1 MLSLIRVS
9 CVWALCFASACSA
22 TTAPGATE
30 TVAASAVAPFAS
42 FEIMENDQTGDATLA
57 AIRRSDRASRTADG
71 KLVALPADELTRR
84 ASVFAANRLFPE
96 AREYWLAFLDKYP
109 NHPNA
114 SAALF
119 GIGRT
124 FYQERQFTQALTFFE
139 RGAQPAYLTT
149 KEGRDCFY
157 YLAPTLLRLNKAS
170 EAARGYEQYA
180 EKFPQGERVESAYL
194 NAIDTWREADK
205 PDNAARVITR
215 TRERFR
221 NTATATNAL
230 FARLRLEIS
239 QGKWTPAVLTCDEL
253 LRSNLSKEV
262 STTRNEIFY
271 LRAFSLEKDGKK
283 DAAVQAYAAVP
294 DDLNSYYGGLATER
308 LDKLGDTGRKL
319 SDARQTRVRLAAMN
333 ATGQYPTAFRDEILR
348 SVRGRAVDPR
358 LMLAVMRQES
368 GFRPN
373 LKSPAAARGLMQ
385 LTIDTATKY
394 APAVGVEAVTEDVLY
409 RPATNLLLAA
419 EYLAQLG
426 KMFDNLPEA
435 VAASYNGGE
444 DNAIRWQRRATHDD
458 AGVFA
463 SEVGFAETKDYV
475 LKVMANYRVYRT
487 LYTNNLR
494 PQN

>member
-1 MLSLIRVS
+1 MRQNPGVIFDLDFVRTGKHRPTHFAFTVGNSFSMLSLIRLS
-9 CVWALCFASACSA
+9 CVWTLCFASACSA
-22 TTAPGATE
+22 TTPGAPEAT
-30 TVAASAVAPFAS
+30 AASAIAPFAS
-42 FEIMENDQTGDATLA
+42 FEIVESDQTGDATLA
-57 AIRRSDRASRTADG
+57 AIRRSDRTSRTPDG
-71 KLVALPADELTRR
+71 KLLALPADELTRR
-84 ASVFAANRLFPE
+84 ASVFAANRLFQE
-96 AREYWLAFLDKYP
+96 AREYWLTFLDRFP
-109 NHPNA
+109 NHPGT

-119 GIGRT
+119 GIGRAY
-124 FYQERQFTQALTFFE
+124 YQERLFSPALTFFE
-139 RGAQPAYLTT
+139 RGASPTYAAT

-157 YLAPTLLRLNKAS
+157 YLAPTLLRLNRAS
-170 EAARGYEQYA
+170 DAARGYEQYV
-180 EKFPQGERVESAYL
+180 EKFPQGERVENAYL

-205 PDNAARVITR
+205 PDNAARVIAR

-239 QGKWTPAVLTCDEL
+239 QARWSPAIATCDEL
-253 LRSNLSKEV
+253 LRANLSKET
-262 STTRNEIFY
+262 STTRHEIFY
-271 LRAFSLEKDGKK
+271 LRGFSLEKSGKH
-283 DAAVQAYAAVP
+283 DTAVQAYAAIP

-308 LDKLGDTGRKL
+308 LEKLGDGGRKL
-319 SDARQTRVRLAAMN
+319 SDNRRARVRLAAMN
-333 ATGQYPTAFRDEILR
+333 AMSQYPTAFRDEILR

-419 EYLAQLG
+419 EYLTQLG

-444 DNAIRWQRRATHDD
+444 DNALRWQRRANQAD
-458 AGVFA
+458 A
-463 SEVGFAETKDYV
+463 
-475 LKVMANYRVYRT
+475 
-487 LYTNNLR
+487 
-494 PQN
+494 